1 MFFKRIYITTD
12 VVQYIGHYCFDRCF
26 LVFFP
31 WKLDDPIFKY
41 GSKIIPLAGWV
52 LSLLMFSPT
61 LSDNNGQFA
70 LECQSMICRWIS
82 KDSDGNPTGYDPEVS
97 GQLAIILVAFVI
109 VVLNLATYIK
119 VSVLYHRK
127 LKINYS

>member
-1 MFFKRIYITTD
+1 MQYRLSEFFR
-12 VVQYIGHYCFDRCF
+12 G
-26 LVFFP
+26 
-31 WKLDDPIFKY
+31 
-41 GSKIIPLAGWV
+41 G
-52 LSLLMFSPT
+52 SLLLPT
-61 LSDNNGQFA
+61 SVLMKVYAQTNGQFA

>member
-1 MFFKRIYITTD
+1 MLANFR
-12 VVQYIGHYCFDRCF
+12 
-26 LVFFP
+26 
-31 WKLDDPIFKY
+31 Y

-52 LSLLMFSPT
+52 LALLMFSPT
-61 LSDNNGQFA
+61 LSDKNGQFA